1 MIKLF
6 DFISGTRLRKQNVYF
21 QYSTEEQFT
30 GEYWIDGKKIYQ
42 KTVIWESSATGVV
55 KKAHGITNISTIVD
69 YKTIARNMD
78 GKNFYTFS
86 KVYYAN
92 GTGGTFYDTDI
103 TINTTEITYFTNTS
117 YASHTFYTTI
127 KYTKK

>member
-42 KTVIWESSATGVV
+42 KVVTWTGDISRT
-55 KKAHGITNISTIVD
+55 AHGITNLDMVTDYRVIAKSGVD
-69 YKTIARNMD
+69 SYYYS
-78 GKNFYTFS
+78 FP
-86 KVYYAN
+86 KVYYSN
-92 GTGGTFYDTDI
+92 GSAGTFYDTDFFI
-103 TINTTEITYFTNTS
+103 DNTNIRCANNTS
-117 YASHTFYTTI
+117 YAGYIFYCVI